1 MPGGAYSAL
10 SGMQT
15 RLEELDR
22 LAADL
27 ANIGTAGYKRE
38 QTGSFVAER
47 TPFARELESAVDV
60 VAGNRRVDHRPGTL
74 ASTGRNLDL
83 AIEGKGYF
91 VIDTP
96 NGARY
101 TRDGGFTRK
110 SDGTLVTREGEPVL
124 GTNGPIRI
132 PAGDLRIEGDGTVKA
147 GATVAGRIRVVEFAS
162 EGDLVRESGARFRA
176 IPGAAEPTP
185 ARQATVLSG
194 SLEQSNASVVD
205 IMARLTDLTRTF
217 ETLQRGVSVLSTDLD
232 GRAITEL
239 AKR

>member
-38 QTGSFVAER
+38 QTGAFVAER

-60 VAGNRRVDHRPGTL
+60 VGGNRRVDQRPGTL

-83 AIEGKGYF
+83 ALEGKGFF
-91 VIDTP
+91 VIETA
-96 NGARY
+96 NGPRY
-101 TRDGGFTRK
+101 TRDGGFTR
-110 SDGTLVTREGEPVL
+110 SADGTLVTRQGEPVL
-124 GTNGPIRI
+124 GQAGPIRI
-132 PAGDLRIEGDGTVKA
+132 PAGDLLIEGDGTVKA
-147 GATVAGRIRVVEFAS
+147 GATVAGKIRVVQFGS
-162 EGDLVRESGARFRA
+162 ESEIVRESGARFRA
-176 IPGAAEPTP
+176 IPGAEPVP
-185 ARQATVLSG
+185 APGATVLSG

-217 ETLQRGVSVLSTDLD
+217 ETLQRGVTTLSNDLD